1 MKFQTILLVAAALM
15 ITYVRAA
22 PIDIVE
28 QPDVNPD
35 DQKAKCGYDMIIC
48 CPCRSLPDMKQIS
61 LRLADPRGSHTVTG
75 PQRTLSMFSIKTNKK
90 VASSATRS
98 QSQDQSSRPLKES
111 ARPLVDHKP
120 ILTPDEAAHFILKK
134 NMSKGINI
142 LGTH

>member
-48 CPCRSLPDMKQIS
+48 WPTRALN
-61 LRLADPRGSHTVTG
+61 
-75 PQRTLSMFSIKTNKK
+75 MFLIKTNNQ
-90 VASSATRS
+90 VTSSATRP
-98 QSQDQSSRPLKES
+98 QSQDRSSRPLKEP
-111 ARPLVDHKP
+111 ARPLVDHKS
-120 ILTPDEAAHFILKK
+120 ILTPDEAAH
-134 NMSKGINI
+134 SS
-142 LGTH
+142 